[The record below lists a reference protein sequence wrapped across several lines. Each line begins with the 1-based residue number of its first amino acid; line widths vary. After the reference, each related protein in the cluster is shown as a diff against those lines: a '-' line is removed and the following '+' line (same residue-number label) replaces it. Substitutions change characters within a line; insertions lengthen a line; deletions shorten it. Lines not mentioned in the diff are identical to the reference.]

1 MADKPQAAL
10 PAVPPVPHGE
20 QVESKVRALATLIA
34 SMEGAVIHHRSERLT
49 AMVVVVEG
57 RVIDAIAEIPD
68 GVVKGVEV
76 LDELADVPV
85 AELRV
90 TRVHTRLARVLP
102 AYWRAPGAAR
112 EVVEGF
118 LRPGRR
124 GAIAVTAPSGTGVL
138 LFDEEGVVASYR
150 DGEHSP
156 GADALEQLLDD
167 PQAVISARADSMP
180 AAAPRPAPAEAAGG
194 QHRYQGQAPQAPPI
208 PQQPPPPPDAVGG
221 SPSGPPQHRPGMA
234 PQDGQFEARRQVI
247 IQMVRNRLQRLAGP
261 VEEQFQGADT
271 TEELLAAAERVRTM
285 QIRMVN
291 PLTLQGIAQ
300 DAVAVARGE
309 LPSA

>member
-20 QVESKVRALATLIA
+20 QVESKARALATLIA
-34 SMEGAVIHHRSERLT
+34 SMEGAVIHHRSDRLT
-49 AMVVVVEG
+49 AMVIVVEG
-57 RVIDAIAEIPD
+57 RVIDAIAETQD

-76 LDELADVPV
+76 LDELADVPMT
-85 AELRV
+85 ELKV
-90 TRVHTRLARVLP
+90 TRVHGRLARVLP

-112 EVVEGF
+112 EVVQGF

-156 GADALEQLLDD
+156 GTDALEELLDD

-180 AAAPRPAPAEAAGG
+180 VAPPRHAPGDPTGGQQRQPGQAPLPPQPPAPPEAFGGSPTTQPAPRPLA
-194 QHRYQGQAPQAPPI
+194 APQ
-208 PQQPPPPPDAVGG
+208 
-221 SPSGPPQHRPGMA
+221 H
-234 PQDGQFEARRQVI
+234 DGQFDARRQVI

-261 VEEQFQGADT
+261 VEEQFQAAGNM
-271 TEELLAAAERVRTM
+271 EQLQAAAERVRTM

-291 PLTLQGIAQ
+291 PLTLQSIAQ
-300 DAVAVARGE
+300 DALAIARGE
-309 LPSA
+309 LPTA